1 MQNVLLALPPI
12 YLSRYQL
19 RNSLFEPSV
28 LLVNTLGSLKIGE
41 VNEMNFVLT
50 EEQESIKKLVREFA
64 EKKIAPS
71 AAERD
76 EKELFPREIFD
87 ELGKQG
93 FLGIPYPE
101 QYGGAGMDS
110 VAYAIT
116 VEEISRACAATGIGV
131 SVHTSLCSWP
141 IYKYGTEEQKMKYL
155 KPLAEGTKLGAF
167 GLTEPNAGTDVGGAT
182 ATAVLDG
189 DFYVLNGTKVFNTNG
204 GEAEIEV
211 IFAITDKDAGPK
223 GSTAFIVENPT
234 PGLSFGRTEVKMGI
248 RSSVQREVI
257 MQNVRVPIANVLGKV
272 GEGIKIAMTSL
283 DGGRIGV
290 AAQSVGIAQA
300 AMEAAIKYSKQ
311 RVQFNKPIASQ
322 QTISF
327 MLVDMAVQIEAARL
341 LVYRAAF
348 NKSNGIPYGKE
359 AAMAKLFASDTAMKV
374 TTDAVQVFG
383 GYGYSREYPV
393 ERLMRDAKITQIYEG
408 TNQAMHLVISGSIM
422 R

>member
-1 MQNVLLALPPI
+1 
-12 YLSRYQL
+12 
-19 RNSLFEPSV
+19 
-28 LLVNTLGSLKIGE
+28 
-41 VNEMNFVLT
+41 MNFIET
-50 EEQESIKKLVREFA
+50 EENAGLRKLVKEFA

-76 EKELFPREIFD
+76 EKEFFPRALFN

-101 QYGGAGMDS
+101 EYGGAGMDF
-110 VAYAIT
+110 VAYAIA
-116 VEEISRACAATGIGV
+116 VEEISRACASTGIGV

-141 IYKYGTEEQKMKYL
+141 IYKYGTEEQKNKYL

-189 DFYVLNGTKVFNTNG
+189 DCYVLNGTKVFNTNG
-204 GEAEIEV
+204 GEAEIEI
-211 IFAITDKDAGPK
+211 IFAITDKEGGTK
-223 GSTAFIVENPT
+223 GSTAFIVENPS
-234 PGLSFGRTEVKMGI
+234 PGLSFGKTEKKMGI

-257 MQNVRVPIANVLGKV
+257 MTDLRVPVANVLGKV
-272 GEGIKIAMTSL
+272 GEGIKIAMTAL

-290 AAQSVGIAQA
+290 GAQSVGIAQA
-300 AMEAAIKYSKQ
+300 AMEAAIKYSKE
-311 RVQFNKPIASQ
+311 RVQFKKPIANQ
-322 QTISF
+322 QAISF

-348 NKSNGIPYGKE
+348 NKSNGIPYSKD
-359 AAMAKLFASDTAMKV
+359 AAIAKLFASDTAMKV